1 MIYFAQQESGTG
13 LIKIG
18 CALNP
23 SKRLKEIQLLSPVF
37 LTILKTIPGSIN
49 KERGI
54 HYHFRHLHSHGE
66 WFKPEKELL
75 DFIENPYDVP
85 EIEPKAKPIYPP
97 TRYDNLDSSQ
107 LLTVDQAAK
116 ILNIDAS
123 LVRRFCRLGRLGQ
136 QVEGRWKVSIEDIDR
151 FQSIPRKRGN
161 PEFGPEYYKT
171 RISIYRPDLT
181 KHKE

>member
-1 MIYFAQQESGTG
+1 MIYFAQQESKIGP
-13 LIKIG
+13 IKIG

-23 SKRLKEIQLLSPVF
+23 KKRLTEIQLLSPVI

-85 EIEPKAKPIYPP
+85 EIEPKAKPVYPP
-97 TRYDNLDSSQ
+97 TRYDNLDSNE

-116 ILNIDAS
+116 VLGIDAC
-123 LVRRFCRLGRLGQ
+123 LVRRYCRLERMGQ
-136 QVEGRWKVSIEDIDR
+136 QMGGRWMISMEDIER
-151 FQSIPRKRGN
+151 FQAIPRKRGN
-161 PEFGPEYYKT
+161 PEFGPDYYKT
-171 RISIYRPDLT
+171 RISIYRPDLI
-181 KHKE
+181 KK